1 MKARSEKIIPNR
13 KARPMAG
20 NRIINTGEAI
30 REGLSEVGRKD
41 PSVLLF
47 AEGIAAPSSIYGTTR
62 TLAHV
67 YGNERLLEMPITEN
81 GLTGIALGAAL
92 LGRRTVLHHPR
103 WVFA

>member
-30 REGLSEVGRKD
+30 REGLSEVGMKD

-47 AEGIAAPSSIYGTTR
+47 AEGIADPSSIYGTTR
-62 TLAHV
+62 NLAQV
-67 YGNERLLEMPITEN
+67 YGNERLIEMPISEN
-81 GLTGIALGAAL
+81 GLCGVAIGAAMMGKI
-92 LGRRTVLHHPR
+92 GRAHV
-103 WVFA
+103 